1 MEEFTVYGSSG
12 VIGSHVTDYLK
23 KNGFSVNTPGRD
35 EMFSFNTP
43 LGHVLY
49 CIGVTA
55 DFRTRPIDTVQAHVC
70 VLSEILRRGD
80 FTSLLYLSSTRIYSG
95 ADSGR
100 EDARFSLDPSDP
112 SDLYNLSKLM
122 GESLC
127 LQCGRKGVKI
137 ARLSNVVGGRDEG
150 EQNFI
155 PTLMRDAKKGQIL
168 LRSDPASAK
177 DYIHIDDV
185 AFLLKEIA
193 GRGKRKIYN
202 VAGGRQI
209 THAEWLDQLVCLT
222 GCTVEVEEGAPLVKF
237 VPVDIS
243 RVKEEFGFRSQSVF
257 TVLENRI

>member
-1 MEEFTVYGSSG
+1 MEEFTVYGSTG
-12 VIGSHVTDYLK
+12 IIGSHVTRYLE
-23 KNGFSVNTPGRD
+23 KNGFSVNTPDRD
-35 EMFSFNTP
+35 EVLSFSTP

-55 DFRTRPIDTVQAHVC
+55 DFRNRPIDTVQAHVC

-137 ARLSNVVGGRDEG
+137 ARLSNVVGDGTRVSRILYRLSCAM
-150 EQNFI
+150 Q
-155 PTLMRDAKKGQIL
+155 KKGRFCFALIL
-168 LRSDPASAK
+168 HRRR
-177 DYIHIDDV
+177 I
-185 AFLLKEIA
+185 
-193 GRGKRKIYN
+193 
-202 VAGGRQI
+202 
-209 THAEWLDQLVCLT
+209 
-222 GCTVEVEEGAPLVKF
+222 
-237 VPVDIS
+237 IS
-243 RVKEEFGFRSQSVF
+243 ISMM
-257 TVLENRI
+257 